1 MICKIIEDDYTFEQI
16 VSIEAIEEL
25 EKKYNLNI
33 SVEDKTYPELY
44 PEIGLQ
50 TSYKVYKNDKLIAFS
65 GFHFYFYDIEDL
77 TSFDIAKIC
86 KFKIKYFPQQYKI
99 DLDLLK
105 FGDIGTIWYLIENK
119 WNSFFTTESKRLYL
133 QEETFEEIFLS
144 YDFNKRNYKDLIKL
158 LKYSKKVRPL
168 IAECM
173 YKYVQLHNYPIS
185 SYGRCEKLLS
195 KYADYFDEL
204 FTLFVTK
211 DACIS
216 LPNKENTYKII
227 DTLTTLGLNGYWQ
240 QKNED
245 RYETYYL
252 YEKELKISKEN
263 FLILCSLTEKCT
275 LKIEI
280 KYKVIVVNSF
290 KHAML
295 II

>member
-1 MICKIIEDDYTFEQI
+1 MIFKIIEDDYTFEQI
-16 VSIEAIEEL
+16 ESIEAIEEL

-33 SVEDKTYPELY
+33 RVEDKTYPELY

-77 TSFDIAKIC
+77 TPFDIAKIC

-144 YDFNKRNYKDLIKL
+144 QDFNKRNYKDLIKL

-227 DTLTTLGLNGYWQ
+227 DTLTNLGLNGYWQ

>member
-1 MICKIIEDDYTFEQI
+1 MIFKIIEDNYTFEQI
-16 VSIEAIEEL
+16 ESIEAIEEL

-33 SVEDKTYPELY
+33 RVEDKTYPELY

-77 TSFDIAKIC
+77 TPFDIAKIC

-173 YKYVQLHNYPIS
+173 YKYVQLYNYPIS

-263 FLILCSLTEKCT
+263 FLILCSLTEKST
-275 LKIEI
+275 LTIEI

-290 KHAML
+290 KHTML